1 MCRQYESD
9 KETIHVHVL
18 AAEEED
24 VVGSKVGFRVWDAP
38 VSRAK
43 RGIRN
48 TSMTQV
54 KLVHKK
60 VGSISRDHAHRLPKR
75 SFTLYMLVRDLFAT
89 IDHRAL
95 AGNAEGFLRTVIQ
108 DLKPGGLCLVG
119 PL

>member
-60 VGSISRDHAHRLPKR
+60 VGSISRDHAHRLPTR
-75 SFTLYMLVRDLFAT
+75 SFTLYMLVRDL
-89 IDHRAL
+89 L
-95 AGNAEGFLRTVIQ
+95 LR
-108 DLKPGGLCLVG
+108 
-119 PL
+119 